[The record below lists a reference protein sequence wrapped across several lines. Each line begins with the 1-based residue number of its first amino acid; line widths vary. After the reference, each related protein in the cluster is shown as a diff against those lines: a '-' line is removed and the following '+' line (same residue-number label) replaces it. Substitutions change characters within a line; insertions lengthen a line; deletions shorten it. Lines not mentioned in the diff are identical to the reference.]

1 MAKSE
6 NTRENVSKNKLVV
19 SGKALFYK
27 FGYRKVTVEEI
38 CEAAGVSKM
47 TFYRFFENKNDL
59 VKYILMELAQDG
71 VKAYQAIMS
80 QDIPFEDK
88 IRETMLKKRE
98 AAKQYSEE
106 FLNDVY
112 RDQGSDILV
121 MLKKMS
127 AESMVLVMQDYKK
140 AQEQGC
146 IRKDLNLAVIP
157 YIMNKMNEMI
167 QDPAML
173 AIYGNN
179 IHDIMTELSNVFFDG
194 ILGDENN
201 CNSEK

>member
-59 VKYILMELAQDG
+59 VKHILMELAQDG

-179 IHDIMTELSNVFFDG
+179 IHDIMTELSNVFFYG
-194 ILGDENN
+194 ILGHENN